1 MPCSLSLSGWNG
13 GESVTKQNQ
22 TKKILEYI
30 EEHGSITAR
39 EAMNVL
45 GIMRL
50 SARISELKAEGIPIV
65 TILRHKVNDDGSY
78 TRWAEYSMG
87 EAA

>member
-1 MPCSLSLSGWNG
+1 M
-13 GESVTKQNQ
+13 TKKTQ

-30 EEHGSITAR
+30 EAHGSITAW

-50 SARISELKAEGIPIV
+50 AARIADLKAEGVPIV
-65 TILRHKVNDDGSY
+65 TVLRHKANEDGSY
-78 TRWAEYSMG
+78 TRWAEYRL
-87 EAA
+87 AAAS